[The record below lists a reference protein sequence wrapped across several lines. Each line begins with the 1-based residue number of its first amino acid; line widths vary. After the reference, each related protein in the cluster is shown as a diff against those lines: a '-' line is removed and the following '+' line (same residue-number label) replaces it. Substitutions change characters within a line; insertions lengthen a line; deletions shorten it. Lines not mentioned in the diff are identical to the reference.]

1 MNGNAKISSTML
13 GYEDH
18 GLLSCW
24 LYLEQPGC
32 GQGFGGYRLDGPGK
46 KDHAACGF
54 WVRRILETVGVEK
67 WEELKGKY
75 IRVEGHQGG
84 IEAIGHLLE
93 DKWFRPREELQK
105 QEREE

>member
-1 MNGNAKISSTML
+1 MNGNAKIKGTML

-18 GLLSCW
+18 GMLSCW

-32 GQGFGGYRLDGPGK
+32 GQGFGGYRLDSPKG
-46 KDHAACGF
+46 DHIVCGF

-67 WEELKGKY
+67 WEDLKGKY
-75 IRVEGHQGG
+75 IRVEGSEGG

-93 DKWFRPREELQK
+93 DKWFRPRAELEKQK
-105 QEREE
+105 GED